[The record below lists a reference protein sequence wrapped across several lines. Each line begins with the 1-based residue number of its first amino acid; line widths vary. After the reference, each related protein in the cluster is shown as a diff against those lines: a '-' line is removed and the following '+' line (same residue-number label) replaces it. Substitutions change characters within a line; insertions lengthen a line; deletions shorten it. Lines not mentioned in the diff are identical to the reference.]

1 MQSDYKEVFDFTPV
15 MSNEDLLVAVTQ
27 MNRTKRSHGRL
38 NVTVI
43 TILIAVMFVAL
54 CGTAFATDFFGLST
68 EVRSIAQTPVND
80 YTNVDDNSELI
91 SFWHEFDGERGL
103 LEFYVSTHSLEEN
116 NGNYSLKEV
125 AFGNAGMILLKP
137 KDSGGFFL
145 EEGEQINLYALLDI
159 TPEYVDESG
168 QSVQIGYYL
177 DGVLYE
183 TFRGKLTGG
192 GMVFEIT
199 VPRDGEFMVF
209 VINASSSLQNYTE
222 LTLTIK

>member
-1 MQSDYKEVFDFTPV
+1 MQSDYKKAFEFTPT

-27 MNRTKRSHGRL
+27 MNRTKRRPGRL
-38 NVTVI
+38 NVAAI

-54 CGTAFATDFFGLST
+54 CGTAFATDYFGLFT
-68 EVRSIAQTPVND
+68 EVRAITQTPVND

-91 SFWHEFDGERGL
+91 SFSHEFDGERGS

-116 NGNYSLKEV
+116 NGIYSLKEI
-125 AFGNAGMILLKP
+125 AFENAGMILLKP

-145 EEGEQINLYALLDI
+145 EEGEQINLYALLEI
-159 TPEYVDESG
+159 TPKYVDESG

-177 DGVLYE
+177 DGVLHE
-183 TFRGKLTGG
+183 TFKGKLTGG

-199 VPRDGEFMVF
+199 APKDGEFMVF
-209 VINASSSLQNYTE
+209 IINASTSLQNYTE